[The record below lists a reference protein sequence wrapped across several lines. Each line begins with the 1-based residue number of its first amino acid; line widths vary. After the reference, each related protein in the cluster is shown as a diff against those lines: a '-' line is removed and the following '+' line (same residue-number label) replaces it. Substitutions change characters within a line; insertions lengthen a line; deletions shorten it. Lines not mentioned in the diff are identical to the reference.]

1 MLSWQQLRLH
11 HAACGADWGLEDM
24 KPLFLTIALTAFA
37 AIPALADF
45 ASDTDGIVTGGK
57 KSTPEKVAACVVN
70 VRLDDTLNVR
80 SGPGVRFRIL
90 YAIPPTACG
99 VSVQWGSCQGNW
111 CRVTHNGRTGWANT
125 RFIG

>member
-1 MLSWQQLRLH
+1 
-11 HAACGADWGLEDM
+11 M
-24 KPLFLTIALTAFA
+24 KPLLLTVALTAFA
-37 AIPALADF
+37 AIPALADY
-45 ASDTDGIVTGGK
+45 ASDVAGSGVVMGGK
-57 KSTPEKVAACVVN
+57 DARPDRVAACVVN

-99 VSVQWGSCQGNW
+99 VSVQWGSCRGNW
-111 CRVTHNGRTGWANT
+111 CRVTYGGRTGWANT